1 MKKLLASFFFL
12 LLFCN
17 SAMAQID
24 NVGDGIS
31 YREVSAR
38 LAKIEKIIKQEEP
51 DTKILIAETS
61 YLNET
66 IIKLDDA
73 RQIIDNQIK
82 LVEKRIEAL
91 GTVDENVPE
100 AKVIA
105 QKRQEFTRELSDEKT
120 KLSEIDILITKSE
133 ELNLK
138 IFDIRNRYLW
148 GNLLNPE
155 GILIIPSVFYK
166 ANRELVTLGIDII
179 QSPFVWYSQLNSAQ
193 KATVKDNAL
202 TVAFLIVLI
211 SVLGY
216 FLRRMVIRHFGY
228 RSDVETPRLERKIIA
243 AAAVWC
249 AYGII
254 PTAIIGFCLYW
265 IVVAGSMTGSF
276 FGVVLSSALYYL
288 LYIIMGKASFRVVL
302 TPFNEKW
309 RLINLS
315 TDKAKRM
322 MRAITLTII
331 LVGVSAFLQELVT
344 RNNYSLEL
352 LSYLM
357 AISSSV
363 KACALVW
370 LAHIFFAS
378 SISKTED
385 EELSEEENDQERKAF
400 RVGILV
406 SLFAIFII
414 GLSLFGYARLAS
426 FIVNRSI
433 FTAILLAVFSIL
445 RRLVH
450 DVLQRVLL
458 MGLWVKSFRMRR
470 MFLRKL
476 DFWFG
481 IIVEPVLF
489 LLLLAGILLLW
500 GMPFDILQATVYKA
514 ISGFSVGG
522 VKISL
527 ISIFWGIVAFI
538 VCLWGIKLIRNRIE
552 FRLLEK
558 TSIDAGT
565 KHSLA
570 SGFAY
575 IGYVLAGLLAIAIM
589 GANLTNIAL
598 IAGALSVGI
607 GLGLQDVVNNFVSGI
622 IMLFERPIKV
632 GDWVVINGEE
642 GKVKQINIRS
652 TEVET
657 FNRASV
663 IIPNSKVLSNAVT
676 NLTHENNWVRYAIK
690 IGIAYGTN
698 IERVR
703 EILLECALS
712 HPRVVKKP
720 APYVVFQDFGENSL
734 VFELRF
740 YVNDIWNG
748 WAAPSDIRFIIN
760 KRFIE
765 ECIEIPFKQMVV
777 HYGCAVG
784 EKTENQFYAKKQK
797 EKKVTQKQKGKK
809 NAD

>member
-1 MKKLLASFFFL
+1 MKKFL
-12 LLFCN
+12 GVFCLFLLFCT
-17 SAMAQID
+17 SVAAQVD
-24 NVGDGIS
+24 NIGEGIS
-31 YREVSAR
+31 YKELSSR
-38 LAKIEKIIKQEEP
+38 LARTEKLIKQENT
-51 DTKILIAETS
+51 DNNRLVDETQ
-61 YLNET
+61 YLNT
-66 IIKLDDA
+66 TAITLRDA
-73 RQIIDNQIK
+73 RQDIDSQIK

-91 GTVDENVPE
+91 GAINENVPE

-105 QKRQEFTRELSDEKT
+105 QKRLEFTKELSDEKT
-120 KLSEIDILITKSE
+120 KLSEIDILIAKID

-138 IFDIRNRYLW
+138 IFNIRNQYLW

-155 GILIIPSVFYK
+155 GILVIPSVFYQ
-166 ANRELVTLGIDII
+166 ANRELVELGVDII
-179 QSPFVWYSQLNSAQ
+179 QSPYKWYRNLTPQQ
-193 KATVKDNAL
+193 HTIVKDNIF

-211 SVLGY
+211 IVVGY
-216 FLRRMVIRHFGY
+216 FLRRMIIRRFGY
-228 RSDVETPRLERKIIA
+228 QSDIELPRMERKIIA
-243 AAAVWC
+243 AIAVWC

-265 IVVAGSMTGSF
+265 ITIAGLMSQTL
-276 FGVVLSSALYYL
+276 FGMVISSSLYYL
-288 LYIIMGKASFRVVL
+288 LYIIMGIASFRVAL
-302 TPFNEKW
+302 TPFDEKW

-315 TDKAKRM
+315 TDKAKRI
-322 MRAITLTII
+322 MRAVSLTII
-331 LVGVSAFLQELVT
+331 LVGICAFLQELVT

-357 AISSSV
+357 AISSSL

-370 LAHIFFAS
+370 IARIFFAS
-378 SISKTED
+378 SVVKGED
-385 EELSEEENDQERKAF
+385 EELTAEENDQERKAF

-450 DVLQRVLL
+450 DILQRVLL

-481 IIVEPVLF
+481 IIIEPLLF
-489 LLLLAGILLLW
+489 LLLLAVILLLW

-514 ISGFSVGG
+514 ISGFTIGG

-527 ISIFWGIVAFI
+527 ISIFWGMVAFI
-538 VCLWGIKLIRNRIE
+538 ICLWFIRLIRNRIE
-552 FRLLEK
+552 FSLLEK
-558 TSIDAGT
+558 TNIDSGT

-575 IGYVLAGLLAIAIM
+575 IGYVLAGLLAVAIM

-632 GDWVVINGEE
+632 GDWVMINGEE

-652 TEVET
+652 TEIET

-676 NLTHENNWVRYAIK
+676 NLTHENNWQRYSIK
-690 IGIAYGTN
+690 IGIAYGTD

-703 EILLECALS
+703 DILLECALS
-712 HPRVVKKP
+712 HPKVVKKP
-720 APYVVFQDFGENSL
+720 APYVVFQDFGDNSL
-734 VFELRF
+734 IFDLRF

-748 WAAPSDIRFIIN
+748 WSAPSDIRFIIN

-784 EKTENQFYAKKQK
+784 EKTEGQFYAKKK
-797 EKKVTQKQKGKK
+797 KGKK